1 MEEVIKKIIKNAEG
15 TSEVLNGLN
24 GKLKNQ
30 GRLWKYFHLRPTS
43 NGVTVVS
50 HHPLAPM
57 RGTNC
62 TVDELEET
70 LLKLDGQLNTLA
82 AEYPDVEKSYNLLDV
97 SGFKRRGEQE
107 GKELEEDIQAAFI
120 SGMVSQG
127 AEYEGIQFLASELIL
142 QDEDVKQQNRFDVV
156 GFKEN
161 TLYIFELKRERVTT
175 IYEQINRYRT
185 HFESHIQEFKKL
197 LAAYPRTVC
206 SEAVEIKSV
215 KYIAVMKY
223 AELSQYNWSEK
234 SKNAGVDT
242 WFFHPALAF
251 HKLSQ

>member
-1 MEEVIKKIIKNAEG
+1 MEEVIKKIIKNAEE

-30 GRLWKYFHLRPTS
+30 GRLWKYFHLRPTA
-43 NGVTVVS
+43 NDVTVVS
-50 HHPLAPM
+50 HHPIAPM
-57 RGTNC
+57 RGTHRK
-62 TVDELEET
+62 VDELEKT
-70 LLKLDGQLNTLA
+70 LLELDGQLNTLA
-82 AEYPDVEKSYNLLDV
+82 AEYPDEEKTYKVLADLK
-97 SGFKRRGEQE
+97 FERRGEQE

-120 SGMVSQG
+120 SGMVSHG

-206 SEAVEIKSV
+206 SEAVEIRSV
-215 KYIAVMKY
+215 KYVAVMKY
-223 AELSQYNWSEK
+223 AELSQYNWAEK
-234 SKNAGVDT
+234 TKNAGVDT